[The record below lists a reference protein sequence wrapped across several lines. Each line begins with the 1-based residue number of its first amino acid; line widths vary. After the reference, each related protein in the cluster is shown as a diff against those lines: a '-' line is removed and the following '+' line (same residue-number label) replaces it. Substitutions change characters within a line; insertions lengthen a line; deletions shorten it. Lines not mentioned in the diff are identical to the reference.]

1 MYPPGSRSLERA
13 LGSDLRQLQ
22 KKVTRGRKNWPE
34 KEPSGA
40 VSKLGRCRVVGE
52 GGEVGGIPQV
62 SLTGRAAL
70 VGVARGW
77 RGPPPRPSPS
87 PPLLP
92 PPPPP
97 RQNCRPQSGDEG
109 SSGGPLPPHFPLRA
123 ATRRAGPGPGRL
135 RREKR
140 GKRAGGRGRWRSSG
154 THGCSR
160 WVGQRISSMTP
171 PDLRPP
177 SPVPLL
183 QPPPLVPGWGGGS
196 LSP

>member
-1 MYPPGSRSLERA
+1 M
-13 LGSDLRQLQ
+13 RQLQ
-22 KKVTRGRKNWPE
+22 KKLRADGKNWPE

-52 GGEVGGIPQV
+52 GVGVGV
-62 SLTGRAAL
+62 SRRFPRR
-70 VGVARGW
+70 VARGW
-77 RGPPPRPSPS
+77 RGPPPPRPSPS

-92 PPPPP
+92 PTPPP

-177 SPVPLL
+177 PPVPLL

>member
-1 MYPPGSRSLERA
+1 MFGHFLLSFSRCFFDRLWTRVQTIYVIHKCHPHILKYLLLNKTHINVLENPTHY
-13 LGSDLRQLQ
+13 LL
-22 KKVTRGRKNWPE
+22 P
-34 KEPSGA
+34 
-40 VSKLGRCRVVGE
+40 
-52 GGEVGGIPQV
+52 
-62 SLTGRAAL
+62 
-70 VGVARGW
+70 
-77 RGPPPRPSPS
+77 

-123 ATRRAGPGPGRL
+123 ATRRAGPGPGRQK
-135 RREKR
+135 REKR
-140 GKRAGGRGRWRSSG
+140 GKRAGGHGRWRSSG

-177 SPVPLL
+177 PPVPLL